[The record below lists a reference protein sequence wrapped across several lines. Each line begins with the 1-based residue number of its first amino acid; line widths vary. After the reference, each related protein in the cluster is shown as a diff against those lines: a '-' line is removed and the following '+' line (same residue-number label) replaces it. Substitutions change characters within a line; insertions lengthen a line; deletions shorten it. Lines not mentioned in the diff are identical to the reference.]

1 VEGVTGGGSESGQL
15 SNFLNNTLIKKKRNS
30 KKEQTMSN
38 TCDSFIRETYT
49 TDGTL
54 HIIRYASSGSHTDFM
69 QIYDLDGNRILEFP
83 RRNIIYTRNVGP
95 ISEHSQWVDY
105 ANDRIKKY
113 ESAIMMNTIKVII
126 HDAINNTSEM
136 VVVEY

>member
-1 VEGVTGGGSESGQL
+1 
-15 SNFLNNTLIKKKRNS
+15 
-30 KKEQTMSN
+30 MSN

-105 ANDRIKKY
+105 ANDRIKNY

-136 VVVEY
+136 VVVVEY

>member
-1 VEGVTGGGSESGQL
+1 
-15 SNFLNNTLIKKKRNS
+15 
-30 KKEQTMSN
+30 MSN

-54 HIIRYASSGSHTDFM
+54 HIIRYDSSGTHTEFM
-69 QIYDLDGNRILEFP
+69 QIYDLDGNRVLEFP

-105 ANDRIKKY
+105 ANNRIEKY
-113 ESAIMMNTIKVII
+113 ESAIRMNTIKVII

>member
-1 VEGVTGGGSESGQL
+1 
-15 SNFLNNTLIKKKRNS
+15 
-30 KKEQTMSN
+30 
-38 TCDSFIRETYT
+38 
-49 TDGTL
+49 
-54 HIIRYASSGSHTDFM
+54 M

-83 RRNIIYTRNVGP
+83 RRNIICTRNVGP

>member
-1 VEGVTGGGSESGQL
+1 MSKTC
-15 SNFLNNTLIKKKRNS
+15 NS
-30 KKEQTMSN
+30 FVCEV
-38 TCDSFIRETYT
+38 YT

-54 HIIRYASSGSHTDFM
+54 HIIRYASSGTHTEFM
-69 QIYDLDGNRILEFP
+69 QIYDLDGNRVLEFP

-95 ISEHSQWVDY
+95 ISEHSQWVNY

-113 ESAIMMNTIKVII
+113 ESAIRMNTIKVII
-126 HDAINNTSEM
+126 HDAINNISEM